1 MAAALVVLSGCGAS
15 GDDEPPATD
24 AGPAPSSAAEG
35 TGGQAAGS
43 EFCTA
48 ATALQEQVV
57 TTLGE
62 RPDPA
67 AVRSALQQAA
77 AGFRA
82 VEPPEEIATDWHT
95 LGDGVE
101 QIATALASTD
111 VEDPAGRAALE
122 EQVGQLQAQVGPAS
136 AAVGAYLRDE
146 CGIDDGG
153 SDPAAPS
160 D

>member
-1 MAAALVVLSGCGAS
+1 MAAALVVLSGCGSS
-15 GDDEPPATD
+15 GDDRSSD
-24 AGPAPSSAAEG
+24 AGPAPSSAAED
-35 TGGQAAGS
+35 TGGQAAES

-62 RPDPA
+62 RPDPS
-67 AVRSALQQAA
+67 AVRTALQQTA

-82 VEPPEEIATDWHT
+82 VEPPQEIAADWNT